1 MWTWWYSAPHF
12 EIVKILL
19 APLLSNIINESIYD
33 GVFMDNIKMAEVVP
47 IFRSGD
53 SEIPLIT
60 DC

>member
-1 MWTWWYSAPHF
+1 
-12 EIVKILL
+12 
-19 APLLSNIINESIYD
+19 
-33 GVFMDNIKMAEVVP
+33 MAEVVP